1 VTSIR
6 PDSAED
12 IYQQGFDLLAAG
24 SPAEAA
30 RAFRSAIHADRTH
43 MDAYHGL
50 VRALRDS
57 GRLEQAIGAALALT
71 ALTPNDPLAHTV
83 LAVSLRQAGHLPE
96 AEAAAARAR
105 IEEWKMELRFSR
117 GEDTLP

>member
-1 VTSIR
+1 MAV
-6 PDSAED
+6 SAK
-12 IYQQGFDLLAAG
+12 
-24 SPAEAA
+24 
-30 RAFRSAIHADRTH
+30 
-43 MDAYHGL
+43 
-50 VRALRDS
+50 
-57 GRLEQAIGAALALT
+57 LT